1 MLTPRTAMVI
11 TYRFFRAACC
21 SARLGAASV
30 MSTGSGR
37 RDRAGCWLEATG
49 FLPSAAPRDG
59 GSPYRLRSPASR
71 RRPDPPHSP
80 GSAAHRATGSRAMQA
95 PRRCISGGH
104 GRLRRALGLLLGRPD
119 LGQRL
124 GPGDVGDRPPGALLA
139 VVAGGLPP
147 ARRGHAVLLAEQ
159 RDEDLRL
166 LRAEPGQLPDPLQQ
180 GGAVGHAGPQR
191 LGP

>member
-30 MSTGSGR
+30 MSIGSGR

-49 FLPSAAPRDG
+49 FLPSAVPRNG
-59 GSPYRLRSPASR
+59 GSPPRTAVPGVPTASGS
-71 RRPDPPHSP
+71 PHSP
-80 GSAAHRATGSRAMQA
+80 GSAAHRATGSRTMQA
-95 PRRCISGGH
+95 PRHPVSGGH
-104 GRLRRALGLLLGRPD
+104 GRLCRALGLLLERPH

-124 GPGDVGDRPPGALLA
+124 GPGDVRDRPPGALLA
-139 VVAGGLPP
+139 VVAGGLAP

-166 LRAEPGQLPDPLQQ
+166 LRAE
-180 GGAVGHAGPQR
+180 
-191 LGP
+191 